1 MEDRQNNGQES
12 IVQPIENIVEVDE
25 RGMFTTSL
33 IVARAFEKEHFN
45 VLRDIE
51 KLECS
56 ETFNALNF
64 EAVEYR
70 DAKGEMRPAYR
81 LTRDGFAFL
90 AMGFTGKKAAAWKEK
105 FLEAF
110 NAMERALTGGREVP
124 SLHMEQKTAD
134 VESFPFTP
142 NCKLDKESGEILQ
155 GLARVVAWWRSESVD
170 DIMRDLLV
178 RLYCRRIEDVQRE
191 SFYSGLVFL
200 WNKLFR
206 IEKEG
211 RAHVVHSLAE
221 GKEALEGMISFWAY
235 AGEAHTRSH
244 ITNYLCN
251 KCNITGLSAID
262 DENTLRQAFLALFV
276 GFTGRTLVDFREREM
291 RFLY

>member
-1 MEDRQNNGQES
+1 M
-12 IVQPIENIVEVDE
+12 
-25 RGMFTTSL
+25 
-33 IVARAFEKEHFN
+33 
-45 VLRDIE
+45 
-51 KLECS
+51 
-56 ETFNALNF
+56 
-64 EAVEYR
+64 
-70 DAKGEMRPAYR
+70 
-81 LTRDGFAFL
+81 
-90 AMGFTGKKAAAWKEK
+90 
-105 FLEAF
+105 
-110 NAMERALTGGREVP
+110 
-124 SLHMEQKTAD
+124 
-134 VESFPFTP
+134 
-142 NCKLDKESGEILQ
+142 Q

-221 GKEALEGMISFWAY
+221 GKEALEDMISFWAY

-262 DENTLRQAFLALFV
+262 DENTLKQAFLALFV

>member
-12 IVQPIENIVEVDE
+12 ISQPTENIVEVDE
-25 RGMFTTSL
+25 GGMFTTSL
-33 IVARAFEKEHFN
+33 IVARAFEKNHYD
-45 VLRDIE
+45 VLKAITN
-51 KLECS
+51 LECS
-56 ETFNALNF
+56 PEFNERNF
-64 EAVEYR
+64 AAVEYR

-124 SLHMEQKTAD
+124 ALHMEQKHED

-211 RAHVVHSLAE
+211 RAHVAHSQAE

-235 AGEAHTRSH
+235 ASEEHTRSH

>member
-12 IVQPIENIVEVDE
+12 IVQPIESIVEVDE
-25 RGMFTTSL
+25 GGMFTTSL
-33 IVARAFEKEHFN
+33 IVARAFEKNHYD
-45 VLRDIE
+45 VLKAIAN
-51 KLECS
+51 LECS
-56 ETFNALNF
+56 PEFNERNF
-64 EAVEYR
+64 AAVEYR

-124 SLHMEQKTAD
+124 ALHMEQKHED

-221 GKEALEGMISFWAY
+221 GKEALEDMISFWAY

>member
-12 IVQPIENIVEVDE
+12 IVQPLENIVEIDE
-25 RGMFTTSL
+25 GGMFTTSL

-56 ETFNALNF
+56 EEFRAINF
-64 EAVEYR
+64 EAAEYE
-70 DAKGEMRPAYR
+70 DAQGKMRPAYR

-110 NAMERALTGGREVP
+110 NVMERALTGEREVP
-124 SLHMEQKTAD
+124 ALHMEQKTAD

>member
-1 MEDRQNNGQES
+1 MEDRQNSEREIIS
-12 IVQPIENIVEVDE
+12 QPIENIVEIDE
-25 RGMFTTSL
+25 GGMFTTSL

-56 ETFNALNF
+56 EEFRAINF
-64 EAVEYR
+64 EAAEYE
-70 DAKGEMRPAYR
+70 DAQGKMRPAYR

-124 SLHMEQKTAD
+124 ALHMEQKTAD

-211 RAHVVHSLAE
+211 RAHVAHSLAE

-235 AGEAHTRSH
+235 ASEDHTRSH

-251 KCNITGLSAID
+251 RCNITELSAID

>member
-12 IVQPIENIVEVDE
+12 IVQPLENIVEIDE
-25 RGMFTTSL
+25 GGMFTTSL

-56 ETFNALNF
+56 EEFRAINF
-64 EAVEYR
+64 EAAEYE
-70 DAKGEMRPAYR
+70 DAQGKMRPAYR

-110 NAMERALTGGREVP
+110 SAMERALTGGREAP
-124 SLHMEQKTAD
+124 ALHMEQKPVD

-211 RAHVVHSLAE
+211 RTHVVHSLAE

>member
-12 IVQPIENIVEVDE
+12 IVQHIENIVEVDE
-25 RGMFTTSL
+25 GGMFTTSL
-33 IVARAFEKEHFN
+33 IVARAFEKEHKD
-45 VLRDIE
+45 VLKAISN
-51 KLECS
+51 LECS
-56 ETFNALNF
+56 EDFNERNF
-64 EAVEYR
+64 APVEYR

-124 SLHMEQKTAD
+124 ALHMEQKHED

-221 GKEALEGMISFWAY
+221 GKEALEDMISFWAY

>member
-1 MEDRQNNGQES
+1 MEDRQNSEREIIS
-12 IVQPIENIVEVDE
+12 QPIENIVEIDE
-25 RGMFTTSL
+25 GGMFTTSL
-33 IVARAFEKEHFN
+33 IVARAFEKEHKD
-45 VLRDIE
+45 VLKAISN
-51 KLECS
+51 LECS
-56 ETFNALNF
+56 EDFNERNF
-64 EAVEYR
+64 APVEYR

-124 SLHMEQKTAD
+124 ALHMEQKSAN

-155 GLARVVAWWRSESVD
+155 GLARVVAWWRSESMD

-178 RLYCRRIEDVQRE
+178 RLYCQRIEDVQRE

-235 AGEAHTRSH
+235 ASEEHTRSH

>member
-1 MEDRQNNGQES
+1 MEDRQNNGQEIIS
-12 IVQPIENIVEVDE
+12 QPIENIVEIDE
-25 RGMFTTSL
+25 GGMFTTSL
-33 IVARAFEKEHFN
+33 IVARAFEKEHKN
-45 VLRDIE
+45 VLQSIE
-51 KLECS
+51 NMECS
-56 ETFNALNF
+56 PQFGELNF
-64 EAVEYR
+64 QPAEYQ
-70 DAKGEMRPAYR
+70 DAQGKMRPAYR

-124 SLHMEQKTAD
+124 ALHMEQKPAD

-211 RAHVVHSLAE
+211 RAHVAHSLAE

-235 AGEAHTRSH
+235 ASEDHTRSH
-244 ITNYLCN
+244 ITNDLCN

>member
-12 IVQPIENIVEVDE
+12 IVQPLENIVEVDE
-25 RGMFTTSL
+25 GGMFTTSL
-33 IVARAFEKEHFN
+33 IVARAFEKNHYD
-45 VLRDIE
+45 VLKAITN
-51 KLECS
+51 LECS
-56 ETFNALNF
+56 PEFNERNF
-64 EAVEYR
+64 AAVEYR

-142 NCKLDKESGEILQ
+142 NCKLDKESGEVLQ

-211 RAHVVHSLAE
+211 RAHVAHSLAE

-235 AGEAHTRSH
+235 ASEDHTRSH

-251 KCNITGLSAID
+251 RCNITELSAID

>member
-64 EAVEYR
+64 EAVEYK

-110 NAMERALTGGREVP
+110 NAMERALTGGREAP
-124 SLHMEQKTAD
+124 ALHMEQKPVD

-170 DIMRDLLV
+170 DIMRDLLAEIDSTGALSGV
-178 RLYCRRIEDVQRE
+178 AAETIRTALSQFRAGRE
-191 SFYSGLVFL
+191 S
-200 WNKLFR
+200 
-206 IEKEG
+206 
-211 RAHVVHSLAE
+211 AA
-221 GKEALEGMISFWAY
+221 
-235 AGEAHTRSH
+235 
-244 ITNYLCN
+244 
-251 KCNITGLSAID
+251 
-262 DENTLRQAFLALFV
+262 
-276 GFTGRTLVDFREREM
+276 
-291 RFLY
+291 

>member
-12 IVQPIENIVEVDE
+12 IVQPFENIVEVDE
-25 RGMFTTSL
+25 GGMFTTSL
-33 IVARAFEKEHFN
+33 IVARAFEKNHYD
-45 VLRDIE
+45 VLKAITN
-51 KLECS
+51 LECS
-56 ETFNALNF
+56 PEFNERNF
-64 EAVEYR
+64 AAVEYR

-110 NAMERALTGGREVP
+110 NATKRALTGGREAP
-124 SLHMEQKTAD
+124 TLYMEQKTAD

-221 GKEALEGMISFWAY
+221 GKEALEDMISFWAY

>member
-12 IVQPIENIVEVDE
+12 IVQPIESIVEVDE
-25 RGMFTTSL
+25 GGMFTTSL
-33 IVARAFEKEHFN
+33 IVARAFEKNHYD
-45 VLRDIE
+45 VLKAIAN
-51 KLECS
+51 LECS
-56 ETFNALNF
+56 PEFNERNF
-64 EAVEYR
+64 AAVEYR

-124 SLHMEQKTAD
+124 ALHMEQKHED

-155 GLARVVAWWRSESVD
+155 GLTRVVAWWRSESVD

-221 GKEALEGMISFWAY
+221 GKEALEDMISFWAY

>member
-12 IVQPIENIVEVDE
+12 ISQPIENIVEADE

-33 IVARAFEKEHFN
+33 IVARAFEKEHKN

-51 KLECS
+51 NLECS
-56 ETFNALNF
+56 ALFNELNF
-64 EAVEYR
+64 EPVEYK

-110 NAMERALTGGREVP
+110 NAMERALTDGREIP
-124 SLHMEQKTAD
+124 ALHMEQKPVD

-211 RAHVVHSLAE
+211 RAHVAHSLAE

-235 AGEAHTRSH
+235 ASEDHTRSH

-251 KCNITGLSAID
+251 RCNITELSAID